1 MRLAAYLP
9 PDPRRQP
16 PQAEIRSD
24 PRDCSRNSR
33 PKRQKRPQLAPRT
46 IKPAPDSE
54 ATTWLMGVTII
65 GGVKMRFLVNALFG
79 KSNSSAREADVF
91 MRRLD
96 RIAKDRTRPFAR
108 RAAT

>member
-1 MRLAAYLP
+1 
-9 PDPRRQP
+9 
-16 PQAEIRSD
+16 
-24 PRDCSRNSR
+24 
-33 PKRQKRPQLAPRT
+33 
-46 IKPAPDSE
+46 
-54 ATTWLMGVTII
+54 
-65 GGVKMRFLVNALFG
+65 MRFLVNALFG